1 MTTIQTNDGSQ
12 YRKPT
17 MAATA
22 GAVVA
27 GSMVQQAAAFCSG
40 FTSFPFIGKMRNLNN
55 TKDSIEISKAMHKAL
70 EKEGLKDIVEIID
83 FKSEKNYK
91 NIWEF
96 QKESFK
102 DSFKRIC
109 KGESSIMMENARKI
123 QNMTTEGFN
132 AFFSPIE
139 NKILINTEKMGLS
152 GFHEIGHSINFNK
165 SKFWKSL
172 HMYNAFKIPFAIAGM
187 LSLVAL
193 LKSPKVEGEKP
204 ENAFD
209 KVTTFIKNNVGKLTF
224 AAMVPM
230 IAEEVMASVRG
241 NKLAKELLSPEL
253 AKKVAKS
260 NIYGAATYV
269 GTAAALALG
278 AYAANKVRDAIAH
291 PKQVA

>member
-27 GSMVQQAAAFCSG
+27 GSMVQQAAASCSA
-40 FTSFPFIGKMRNLNN
+40 FTSFPFIGKIQNLNN
-55 TKDSIEISKAMHKAL
+55 AKDSVEISKAMHKAL
-70 EKEGLKDIVEIID
+70 EKEGLKDVVEIID

-91 NIWEF
+91 NIGEF
-96 QKESFK
+96 LK
-102 DSFKRIC
+102 DSFKRIRSG
-109 KGESSIMMENARKI
+109 KSSIIKENN
-123 QNMTTEGFN
+123 QLMYNMIKEGFN
-132 AFFSPIE
+132 AGFTPMG
-139 NKILINTEKMGLS
+139 NKVLINTEKMGLS

-172 HMYNAFKIPFAIAGM
+172 QMYNALKVPFAIAGM
-187 LSLVAL
+187 LSLAAL
-193 LKSPKVEGEKP
+193 LKRPKADGEQP
-204 ENAFD
+204 TGTFD

-260 NIYGAATYV
+260 NIFGAASYL
-269 GTAAALALG
+269 GTAVALALG